1 MALLVRLQDVH
12 VRATTSGEEYA
23 SLEPVAPQVIQCI
36 GFQRY
41 FTRTIHVYKRSSI
54 PHMDYGSRFV
64 NLGLQS
70 SVSCAI

>member
-23 SLEPVAPQVIQCI
+23 PVAPQVIQCI
-36 GFQRY
+36 GFSDTLLELY
-41 FTRTIHVYKRSSI
+41 IYINVLV
-54 PHMDYGSRFV
+54 PHMDYGSRLV